1 MTMYSHIL
9 LSLQFSTADDA
20 VAAKAQTI
28 CQQHAARLSLIHV
41 LDNIP
46 MPDTAY
52 GTAITL
58 EQPKDDPLLAA
69 EKAKLLTWG
78 KRLGVANENLWLIW
92 GIPNQ
97 EITRIAKQEN
107 IDLIIVGSHERH
119 GLGWLLG
126 STADGVLHHA
136 PCDVLAVRLAE
147 D

>member
-1 MTMYSHIL
+1 MTIYSHIL

-20 VAAKAQTI
+20 VAAKAQAI

-52 GTAITL
+52 GTAINL
-58 EQPKDDPLLAA
+58 EQPTDDPLLAA
-69 EKAKLLTWG
+69 EKAKLLAWG
-78 KRLGVANENLWLIW
+78 KRLGVATENLWLIW

-107 IDLIIVGSHERH
+107 IDLIIVGSHERQ

-126 STADGVLHHA
+126 STADSVLHHA